1 MQIKREYLKTQS
13 ENIIKNKTGINI
25 HIKLEFQK
33 KSRLRQDRKNN
44 VKRELK
50 KKNLKPMK
58 DINSQIKKAQR
69 SKRRII
75 QRK

>member
-1 MQIKREYLKTQS
+1 MSKTQKNKMQIKREYLKTQS
-13 ENIIKNKTGINI
+13 ENIIKNKKGINI

-50 KKNLKPMK
+50 KK
-58 DINSQIKKAQR
+58 I
-69 SKRRII
+69 
-75 QRK
+75 